1 MLPVCADVLNGL
13 YGTGIAGHPAPRLMF
28 ERWSPAKKGNA
39 MSDSATQA
47 ADTGAEPAVIRRA
60 TRADLEGI
68 VALDARI
75 TGIAKPDYWNDLFER
90 YATRRLEERFFLIAD
105 VGHGTGRIVGYM
117 IGEVRAW
124 EFGSE
129 PCGWIFAFAVDP
141 EMRLQGIGERL
152 FKDITER
159 IRATGIR
166 TIRTMVSRDNRLVMA
181 FFRSEGMSA
190 GPYIQLEMEL
200 DT

>member
-1 MLPVCADVLNGL
+1 MV
-13 YGTGIAGHPAPRLMF
+13 
-28 ERWSPAKKGNA
+28 
-39 MSDSATQA
+39 DSAQHA
-47 ADTGAEPAVIRRA
+47 AEAQTPHIAIRRA
-60 TRADLEGI
+60 THIDLDRM

-75 TGIAKPDYWNDLFER
+75 TGIAKPEYWADIFER
-90 YATRRLEERFFLIAD
+90 YAARRLEQRFFLIAETHD
-105 VGHGTGRIVGYM
+105 GSEMGRVVGY
-117 IGEVRAW
+117 IVGEVRAW

-141 EMRLQGIGERL
+141 EMRLTGIGERL
-152 FKDITER
+152 FHHITQL
-159 IRATGIR
+159 IRAAGIR

-181 FFRSEGMSA
+181 FFRSEGMRA